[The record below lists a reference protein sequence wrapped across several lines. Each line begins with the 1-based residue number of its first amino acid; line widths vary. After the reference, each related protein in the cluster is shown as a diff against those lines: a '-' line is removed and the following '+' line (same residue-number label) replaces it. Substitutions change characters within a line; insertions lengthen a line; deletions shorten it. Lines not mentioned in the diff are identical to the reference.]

1 MFGFLKRATRLAD
14 AYATG
19 KAYEQWYKMAELTTM
34 MYLEKLYDT
43 QYGRSFWLCIWSY
56 LLCTQ
61 PNHQEILTFRDAHQ
75 SAIEREALDLLELD
89 EPFRQVI
96 VSTLWVGLGVCRA
109 YDDKA
114 GYDRILSSK
123 VFSRYSATYPL
134 LSPQD
139 YSTLVESWSRAYSP
153 VPGRE

>member
-1 MFGFLKRATRLAD
+1 MFGFLKRAAGMAD
-14 AYATG
+14 AYARG
-19 KAYEQWYKMAELTTM
+19 KTLEQWYKIAELTTM
-34 MYLEKLYDT
+34 MYIEKLYDVD
-43 QYGRSFWLCIWSY
+43 YGRSFWLCIWSY
-56 LLCTQ
+56 LLCTE
-61 PNHQEILTFRDAHQ
+61 PKDREILNFREEHEADIQ
-75 SAIEREALDLLELD
+75 REALDLMEED

-114 GYDRILSSK
+114 GYDRILGSE
-123 VFSRYSATYPL
+123 VFSRYSTTYPM

-153 VPGRE
+153 PPPA